1 MKFDKRL
8 IKMKKL
14 FTLIAAASLMAACS
28 EEVATNR
35 SEGDKQYISFSV
47 SDTQSSSTRAFV
59 APWYNEQT
67 EIPDAEKCVVAVD
80 TDLPTEYPL
89 CLTISDEPFIHR
101 TESNL
106 TRGVILN
113 SGDAASLEFGVT
125 EFLKNGDAEYF
136 SNTKPAYQNVTLDG
150 GRALFKA
157 NEFWEYDSYDG
168 TEYDFY
174 AYAPHVNSTGQGIT
188 LSNHNRTITYDATG
202 ISVGNQPDLMTA
214 RKWTSS
220 YVGAIPLNF
229 QHRLCAIQIK
239 TAGAWASG
247 IHVSAVKFLNVISS
261 GTFNIDTDKDD
272 AWTSKGAAG
281 DYVVSGFNEAAA
293 TATVVT
299 GPTDKWLMMVP
310 QTLSGAKLSITLTDG
325 SSNSTILTAPI
336 NSTAW
341 SAGHTVTYTISPEA
355 ISEITVNYPTGSAR
369 SWNDGSNPVTGP
381 VSTYATTD
389 QFGLFVLDKDNKI
402 LISNRLVT
410 PTAGDAAASRTLD
423 ISFFKSKQYRYFL
436 MYPYKDDV
444 TLQSIVGSDNYN
456 NYYKEGATGRSAS
469 ADAFFAEVISNWS
482 PVNDQ
487 SAEATFK
494 SQDLQIAKLSGDHF
508 DMVHKMGLIAIT
520 MPLQTIRKT
529 RYYQISGSAWV
540 ENDTKTTDANN
551 VISASGSTN
560 FTTSWKPW
568 VNTTTT
574 CFLINKPGSGAPT
587 ISANRGTSES
597 TYSWSVD
604 DLSIT
609 SAASYKAKTLPSLPS
624 PTYLYNAWE
633 FNYEGAGRSFEI
645 PATGTYC
652 IECWGA
658 SGGTAYELRGQGGY
672 TRGNINL
679 SSSDILYVYVGQQG
693 QDKGTS
699 GTRVASW
706 NGGGKGVISSY
717 AVSLNSGAGG
727 GATDIRTKEGLTSSQ
742 ASSWADVWNNAYGL
756 RGRVMV
762 AAGGGGANG
771 YGYGGGHGGGVNGGN
786 SDNTEGSIG
795 GIRGCVGATQTG
807 GGTTTSGRVG
817 SHSGLWVAGTN
828 GTFGIGGAGG
838 DSSNSSYK
846 SNPGGGGG
854 GGYWG
859 GAGGG
864 SGGSGVAGPSGSGGS
879 SYISGHA
886 GCVALA
892 GPTGTTASTAGA
904 ANSVERATHYSGLVF
919 TNTVMIDGAGYQ
931 WTTGKG
937 SLVNVPQTDFYGTS
951 NKETTY
957 HGHIGN
963 GFARI
968 TQILE

>member
-1 MKFDKRL
+1 
-8 IKMKKL
+8 
-14 FTLIAAASLMAACS
+14 MAACS

-59 APWYNEQT
+59 APWNNEQT

-89 CLTISDEPFIHR
+89 CLTITDEPFIHR
-101 TESNL
+101 AESNL

-125 EFLKNGDAEYF
+125 EFLKDGDTEYF

-174 AYAPHVNSTGQGIT
+174 AYAPHVSSSGQGIT

-247 IHVSAVKFLNVISS
+247 FHVSAVKFLNVISS

-272 AWTSKGAAG
+272 AWTSKSAAG
-281 DYVVSGFNEAAA
+281 DYEVSGFTQADA
-293 TATVVT
+293 TNTVVT

-381 VSTYATTD
+381 ISTYATTD

-402 LISNRLVT
+402 LISNQLVT

-436 MYPYKDDV
+436 MYPYKDNA

-508 DMVHKMGLIAIT
+508 DMVHKMGLLACTLPDGITSNDVITYDGNSYDGAAEGEKWTKIDSKCTTMTWNASTIFTSSTDKPYNAGSVLYYVAKPTNPAIAF
-520 MPLQTIRKT
+520 
-529 RYYQISGSAWV
+529 SA
-540 ENDTKTTDANN
+540 TADANHY
-551 VISASGSTN
+551 
-560 FTTSWKPW
+560 PW
-568 VNTTTT
+568 SV
-574 CFLINKPGSGAPT
+574 SGASTTVSAANAYKTFT
-587 ISANRGTSES
+587 ITSP
-597 TYSWSVD
+597 
-604 DLSIT
+604 DLSD
-609 SAASYKAKTLPSLPS
+609 Y
-624 PTYLYNAWE
+624 YNKKVWE
-633 FNYEGAGRSFEI
+633 FSYSGAGKQWKAPFD
-645 PATGTYC
+645 GTYKM
-652 IECWGA
+652 ECWGA
-658 SGGTAYELRGQGGY
+658 GDSGASSGSYKGRGGGGY
-672 TRGNINL
+672 VAGDLNISEGRNM
-679 SSSDILYVYVGQQG
+679 YVYVGQ
-693 QDKGTS
+693 TYFS
-699 GTRVASW
+699 SNSTYAF
-706 NGGGKGVISSY
+706 NGGGYSSG
-717 AVSLNSGAGG
+717 SGGPTG
-727 GATDIRTKEGLTSSQ
+727 NGATDIRTTYNSDWKNV
-742 ASSWADVWNNAYGL
+742 ASL
-756 RGRVMV
+756 RSRIIV
-762 AAGGGGANG
+762 AGGGGAITASTTSSSSAGGLTGYNG
-771 YGYGGGHGGGVNGGN
+771 WQSGYTAYCGRGGGQNYGGAAPSLYSGGISNGTKGEFGYGGRGGRSSSSGSGSGGGGGWY
-786 SDNTEGSIG
+786 
-795 GIRGCVGATQTG
+795 GA
-807 GGTTTSGRVG
+807 SGA
-817 SHSGLWVAGTN
+817 SGASS
-828 GTFGIGGAGG
+828 GAF
-838 DSSNSSYK
+838 
-846 SNPGGGGG
+846 PGGGG
-854 GGYWG
+854 
-859 GAGGG
+859 
-864 SGGSGVAGPSGSGGS
+864 S
-879 SYISGHA
+879 SFISGHP
-886 GCVALA
+886 GCNGINSSGVHQGASNPSKVLFD
-892 GPTGTTASTAGA
+892 GTGDEQTIT
-904 ANSVERATHYSGLVF
+904 F
-919 TNTVMIDGAGYQ
+919 TNTSTLMIDGAGYK
-931 WTTGKG
+931 WTSSKG
-937 SLVNVPQTDFYGTS
+937 SLQQMPNPEGGYYESGGG
-951 NKETTY
+951 
-957 HGHIGN
+957 HGGN

-968 TQILE
+968 TYSRH

>member
-89 CLTISDEPFIHR
+89 CLTITDEPFIHR

-113 SGDAASLEFGVT
+113 SGDAAILEFGVT
-125 EFLKNGDAEYF
+125 EYKKDGNTPYF

-168 TEYDFY
+168 IEYDFY
-174 AYAPHVNSTGQGIT
+174 AYAPHVSSSGQSGIT
-188 LSNHNRTITYDATG
+188 LSSDNRTITYDAMG

-261 GTFNIDTDKDD
+261 GTFNIDTDKDAD
-272 AWTSKGAAG
+272 WDSKGAAG
-281 DYVVSGFNEAAA
+281 DYVVSGFNEADA
-293 TATVVT
+293 TNTVVT
-299 GPTDKWLMMVP
+299 GPADKWLMMVP

-369 SWNDGSNPVTGP
+369 SWNDGSDPVTGP
-381 VSTYATTD
+381 ISTYATTD

-402 LISNRLVT
+402 LISNQLVT
-410 PTAGDAAASRTLD
+410 PTAGDAAASRILD

-436 MYPYKDDV
+436 MYPYKDNA

-508 DMVHKMGLIAIT
+508 DMVHKMGLLACTLPDGIITDDVITYNGNQYDGTAEGEKWPKIDSKCTTMTWNASTIFTSSTDTPYNTGSVLYYVAKPTNAAIAF
-520 MPLQTIRKT
+520 
-529 RYYQISGSAWV
+529 S
-540 ENDTKTTDANN
+540 TTEDANH
-551 VISASGSTN
+551 
-560 FTTSWKPW
+560 
-568 VNTTTT
+568 
-574 CFLINKPGSGAPT
+574 
-587 ISANRGTSES
+587 
-597 TYSWSVD
+597 YSWSVSGASTTVSTANAYKTFTITAP
-604 DLSIT
+604 DLS
-609 SAASYKAKTLPSLPS
+609 SY
-624 PTYLYNAWE
+624 YNKKVWE
-633 FNYEGAGRSFEI
+633 FSYSGAGKQWKAPF
-645 PATGTYC
+645 AGTFRL
-652 IECWGA
+652 ECWGA
-658 SGGTAYELRGQGGY
+658 GNSAGYTAYGCGGGGY
-672 TRGNINL
+672 VAGNL
-679 SSSDILYVYVGQQG
+679 SLDLNMDLYVFVGQTTF
-693 QDKGTS
+693 DPATS
-699 GTRVASW
+699 YAF
-706 NGGGKGVISSY
+706 NGGGYSTCLYGSSGP
-717 AVSLNSGAGG
+717 SGC
-727 GATDIRTKEGLTSSQ
+727 GATDIRTTYNSNWRDA
-742 ASSWADVWNNAYGL
+742 ASL
-756 RGRVMV
+756 RSRIIV
-762 AAGGGGANG
+762 AGGAGAGGELRSNSGSAGGLDGYQGRHTSGVNYDAQSGQGGHQTSGGAVPAWYGGASTNG
-771 YGYGGGHGGGVNGGN
+771 TKGEFGYGG
-786 SDNTEGSIG
+786 IG
-795 GIRGCVGATQTG
+795 GKSG
-807 GGTTTSGRVG
+807 GS
-817 SHSGLWVAGTN
+817 
-828 GTFGIGGAGG
+828 
-838 DSSNSSYK
+838 
-846 SNPGGGGG
+846 
-854 GGYWG
+854 
-859 GAGGG
+859 GGG
-864 SGGSGVAGPSGSGGS
+864 SGGGGGWYGASGACGAYSGSFAGGGGS
-879 SYISGHA
+879 SFISGHPYCN
-886 GCVALA
+886 GINSSGTHQGEGKSSKVLYN
-892 GPTGTTASTAGA
+892 GTGNEHTITLTDW
-904 ANSVERATHYSGLVF
+904 L
-919 TNTVMIDGAGYQ
+919 MIDGGGYK
-931 WTTGKG
+931 WTGKNHG
-937 SLVNVPQTDFYGTS
+937 SQQQMPNPNGGYYSLGT
-951 NKETTY
+951 
-957 HGHIGN
+957 GHSGN

-968 TQILE
+968 TYVNAN

>member
-59 APWYNEQT
+59 APWNNEQT

-89 CLTISDEPFIHR
+89 CLTITDEPFIHR

-125 EFLKNGDAEYF
+125 EFLKDGDAEYF
-136 SNTKPAYQNVTLDG
+136 SNTKPAYQDVTLDG

-293 TATVVT
+293 TAAVVT
-299 GPTDKWLMMVP
+299 GPTEKWLMMVP

-381 VSTYATTD
+381 ISTYATTD

-402 LISNRLVT
+402 LISNHLVT
-410 PTAGDAAASRTLD
+410 PTAGDAAASRILD

-436 MYPYKDDV
+436 MYPYKDNA

-508 DMVHKMGLIAIT
+508 DMVHKMGLLACTLPDGITSNDVITYDGNSYDGAAEGEKWTKIDSKCTIMTWNASTIFTSSTDKPYKVGSVLYYIAKPENTTIAISA
-520 MPLQTIRKT
+520 T
-529 RYYQISGSAWV
+529 RDY
-540 ENDTKTTDANN
+540 DH
-551 VISASGSTN
+551 
-560 FTTSWKPW
+560 
-568 VNTTTT
+568 
-574 CFLINKPGSGAPT
+574 
-587 ISANRGTSES
+587 
-597 TYSWSVD
+597 YSWSVSGASTTISTANTYKTFTITPP
-604 DLSIT
+604 DLT
-609 SAASYKAKTLPSLPS
+609 NYYKEKV
-624 PTYLYNAWE
+624 WE
-633 FNYEGAGRSFEI
+633 FSYAGAYKTWQAPF
-645 PATGTYC
+645 AGTYKM
-652 IECWGA
+652 ECWGA
-658 SGGTAYELRGQGGY
+658 GGGGARIGYNASGAWNYSVGCGGY
-672 TRGNINL
+672 VAGNITLTQNY
-679 SSSDILYVYVGQQG
+679 SLYVYVGKQG
-693 QDKGTS
+693 NIYDHYS
-699 GTRVASW
+699 SSYMF
-706 NGGGKGVISSY
+706 NGGGY
-717 AVSLNSGAGG
+717 AYKLSGGQCGACGG
-727 GATDIRTKEGLTSSQ
+727 GATDIRTTSG
-742 ASSWADVWNNAYGL
+742 DWNNSTSL
-756 RGRVMV
+756 NSRIMI
-762 AAGGGGANG
+762 AAGGGGSSGYPYQAYISCAGGLSGYNG
-771 YGYGGGHGGGVNGGN
+771 FVEKASYDTYQGK
-786 SDNTEGSIG
+786 
-795 GIRGCVGATQTG
+795 GASQ
-807 GGTTTSGRVG
+807 SG
-817 SHSGLWVAGTN
+817 
-828 GTFGIGGAGG
+828 GGAGG
-838 DSSNSSYK
+838 TKFDK
-846 SNPGGGGG
+846 SQAGTAGSLGKGGL
-854 GGYWG
+854 G
-859 GAGGG
+859 GASDGVGTDVGGG
-864 SGGSGVAGPSGSGGS
+864 SGGGAGLYGGGGSSGLYNGTWAGGGGS
-879 SYISGHA
+879 SYISGHS
-886 GCVALA
+886 GC
-892 GPTGTTASTAGA
+892 TAKAVTFSSTVMVDG
-904 ANSVERATHYSGLVF
+904 VGYRW
-919 TNTVMIDGAGYQ
+919 TNT
-931 WTTGKG
+931 KG
-937 SLVNVPQTDFYGTS
+937 SQIGMPVYDGNGTVNG
-951 NKETTY
+951 NA
-957 HGHIGN
+957 GN

-968 TQILE
+968 TYENVN